1 MIKAVKGMHDILPDQ
16 SARWLAFERIFV
28 ELATAYGYKQI
39 RMPLVEQAELFKR
52 TVGEATDI
60 VEKEMYSFTD
70 RNGDFLSLRP
80 EGTASCVRACI
91 ENGLLRLG
99 AQRLWYGGPMFRRE
113 RPQAGRY
120 RQFHQFGLE
129 TLGIPGPDIDAELVI
144 FTHRLWRAL
153 GIEGLELQI
162 NSLGTIESRAGYRQ
176 QLVNYFEAHF
186 DQLDAD
192 SRRRLTTNP
201 LRILDSK
208 NPGMQALI
216 EAAPMLSE
224 YLDEVSRRDFDDLQ
238 AILDSAGVSYRINHR
253 LVRGLDYYQ
262 KLVFEWV
269 GGLGAQSTVC
279 AGGRY
284 DGLVD
289 QLGGRAT
296 PAAGFALGVERLLA
310 LMDKGMAQGEG
321 DADSPHACLIV
332 TDQAMMGAGF
342 KVAEDLR
349 DAVPGIRLLT
359 NCGGGNLKNQFKK
372 ADRSGAAIA
381 LVLGQEE
388 QQASEISVK
397 FLREDRAQA
406 RVAQDALPAFLSE
419 NVIIKQQD

>member
-1 MIKAVKGMHDILPDQ
+1 MAGMIKAVKGMHDVLPDQ
-16 SARWLAFERIFV
+16 SARWLAFERAFV
-28 ELATAYGYKQI
+28 DLATAYGYRQI
-39 RMPLVEQAELFKR
+39 RMPLVEQAEVFKR

-60 VEKEMYSFTD
+60 VEKEMYSFID
-70 RNGDFLSLRP
+70 RNGDFLCLRP
-80 EGTASCVRACI
+80 EGTASCVRAAI
-91 ENGLLRLG
+91 ENGLLRQG

-129 TLGIPGPDIDAELVI
+129 TLGMAGPDIDAELII
-144 FTHRLWRAL
+144 FTHRLWRVL

-162 NSLGTIESRAGYRQ
+162 NSLGTIDSRTGYRER
-176 QLVNYFEAHF
+176 LVAYFESHF
-186 DQLDAD
+186 ERLDED
-192 SRRRLTTNP
+192 SKRRLSTNP

-208 NPGMQALI
+208 NPDMQALI

-224 YLDEVSRRDFDDLQ
+224 YLDDESRRDFDDLQ
-238 AILDSAGVSYRINHR
+238 AILDQAGVAYRINPR

-269 GGLGAQSTVC
+269 GGMGAQSTVC

-284 DGLVD
+284 DGLVE
-289 QLGGRAT
+289 QLGGPST

-310 LMDKGMAQGEG
+310 LMA
-321 DADSPHACLIV
+321 ADDGVELKPHACLIV
-332 TDQAMMGAGF
+332 ADPSMMADGF
-342 KVAEDLR
+342 RIAERLR
-349 DAVPGIRLLT
+349 DVVSGIRVLV

-372 ADRSGAAIA
+372 ADRSGAAVA

-388 QQASEISVK
+388 RQAGEISVK
-397 FLREDRAQA
+397 FLREERDQV
-406 RVAQDALPAFLSE
+406 RVALDALPAFLSA
-419 NVIIKQQD
+419 NGII

>member
-1 MIKAVKGMHDILPDQ
+1 MAGMIKAVKGMHDVLPDQ
-16 SARWLAFERIFV
+16 SARWLAFERIFID
-28 ELATAYGYKQI
+28 LATAYGYKQI
-39 RMPLVEQAELFKR
+39 RMPLVEQADLFKR

-129 TLGIPGPDIDAELVI
+129 TFGMAGPDVDAELII
-144 FTHRLWRAL
+144 FTQRLWRAL
-153 GIEGLELQI
+153 GIDRLELQI

-176 QLVNYFEAHF
+176 QLVGYFESRF
-186 DQLDAD
+186 DQLDED

-208 NPGMQALI
+208 NLDMQELI
-216 EAAPMLSE
+216 EASPMLAD
-224 YLDEVSRRDFDDLQ
+224 YLDDESRRDFDDLR
-238 AILDSAGVSYRINHR
+238 AMLDRAGVAYRINPR

-284 DGLVD
+284 DGLVE

-310 LMDKGMAQGEG
+310 LMDKGMDQGEA
-321 DADSPHACLIV
+321 DADYPHACLIV
-332 TDQAMMGAGF
+332 TDQALMGTGF
-342 KVAEDLR
+342 QLAERLR
-349 DAVPGIRLLT
+349 DTVPGIRLLT

-372 ADRSGAAIA
+372 ADRSRATIA

-388 QQASEISVK
+388 QQMGEISVK
-397 FLREDRAQA
+397 FLREDRPQA
-406 RVAQDALPAFLSE
+406 RVTQDALPGFLSE
-419 NVIIKQQD
+419 NGII

>member
-1 MIKAVKGMHDILPDQ
+1 MAGMIKAVKGMHDVLPDQ
-16 SARWLAFERIFV
+16 SAHWLAFERTFID
-28 ELATAYGYKQI
+28 LATAYGYKQI
-39 RMPLVEQAELFKR
+39 RMPLVEQAEVFKR

-70 RNGDFLSLRP
+70 RNGDFLCLRP
-80 EGTASCVRACI
+80 EGTASCVRASI
-91 ENGLLRLG
+91 ENGLLRQG

-129 TLGIPGPDIDAELVI
+129 TLGMSGPDIDAELII

-162 NSLGTIESRAGYRQ
+162 NSLGTVDSRAGYRER
-176 QLVNYFEAHF
+176 LVAYFESHF
-186 DQLDAD
+186 DRLDED
-192 SRRRLTTNP
+192 SKRRLTTNP

-208 NPGMQALI
+208 NPDMQALI

-224 YLDEVSRRDFDDLQ
+224 YLDDESRQDFEQLMSM
-238 AILDSAGVSYRINHR
+238 LDQAGVAYRVNPR

-284 DGLVD
+284 DGLVA
-289 QLGGRAT
+289 QLGGPST

-310 LMDKGMAQGEG
+310 LMAQGEN
-321 DADSPHACLIV
+321 DEARPHACLIV
-332 TDQAMMGAGF
+332 TDPAMMGEGF
-342 KVAEDLR
+342 CFTERLR
-349 DAVPGIRLLT
+349 DVVPGIRVVV

-372 ADRSGAAIA
+372 ADRSGAAVA

-388 QQASEISVK
+388 RQAGEISVK
-397 FLREDRAQA
+397 FLREERDQT
-406 RVAQDALPAFLSE
+406 RVAQDALPGFLSE
-419 NVIIKQQD
+419 NGII

>member
-1 MIKAVKGMHDILPDQ
+1 MAGIIKAVKGMHDILPDQ

-28 ELATAYGYKQI
+28 DLATAYGYKQI
-39 RMPLVEQAELFKR
+39 RMPLVEQAEVFKR

-70 RNGDFLSLRP
+70 RNEDFLCLRP

-91 ENGLLRLG
+91 EHGLLRLG

-129 TLGIPGPDIDAELVI
+129 TLGMPGPDIDAELII

-153 GIEGLELQI
+153 GIEGLALQI
-162 NSLGTIESRAGYRQ
+162 NSLGTIESRAGYRE
-176 QLVNYFEAHF
+176 QLVAYFESHIE
-186 DQLDAD
+186 QLDED
-192 SRRRLTTNP
+192 SRRRLSTNP

-208 NPGMQALI
+208 NPDMQALI
-216 EAAPMLSE
+216 DAAPMLSE
-224 YLDEVSRRDFDDLQ
+224 YLDDESLRDFEELRS
-238 AILDSAGVSYRINHR
+238 ILDQAGVSYRINPR

-284 DGLVD
+284 DGLVE

-310 LMDKGMAQGEG
+310 LMAQEET
-321 DADSPHACLIV
+321 DADRPHASLIV
-332 TDQAMMGAGF
+332 TDQEMMGIGF
-342 KVAEDLR
+342 QFSERLR
-349 DAVPGIRLLT
+349 DAVPGIRLMV

-372 ADRSGAAIA
+372 ANRSGATVA

-388 QQASEISVK
+388 RQAGEISVK
-397 FLREDRAQA
+397 FLREEREQI
-406 RVAQDALPAFLSE
+406 RVDQDGLPNFLSQ
-419 NVIIKQQD
+419 NGII